1 MRPETRWIIGCLVGL
16 LALVGALVLVFLL
29 AFLLAP
35 PPWVQVVIGLALVL
49 GAALLS
55 WVVAQSLKEG

>member
-1 MRPETRWIIGCLVGL
+1 MRSETRWIIGCLVGL

-29 AFLLAP
+29 AFVLSP
-35 PPWVQVVIGLALVL
+35 PPWVQVVIGVALVT

-55 WVVAQSLKEG
+55 WVVSESLKEG